1 MDFSIVVK
9 VKRINKKIGDTISL
23 PRYATI
29 GSAGLDLSACLE
41 EPLAVPPGTRVKIPT
56 GIAIEIPYR
65 HIAGLIFPRSGLAV
79 KHGISLANAV
89 GVIDSDYK
97 GEIIVA
103 VFNQGEREYIINPGE
118 RIAQIVFVPVF
129 TATLEEVDALE
140 DTARGTGGFGS
151 TGKTF

>member
-9 VKRINKKIGDTISL
+9 VKRVCEKIGDTISL
-23 PRYATI
+23 PRYATA
-29 GSAGLDLSACLE
+29 GAAGLDLSACLE
-41 EPLAVPPGTRVKIPT
+41 EPLAVPPGARLKIPT

-103 VFNQGEREYIINPGE
+103 VFNQGEREYVINPGE

-129 TATLEEVDALE
+129 TATLEEVDELK
-140 DTARGTGGFGS
+140 DTARGSGGFGS
-151 TGKTF
+151 TGKIF